1 MPSILVA
8 KMEHYQGNN
17 EYMVYPNLLRA
28 KIIKLL
34 FSLLKE
40 EITQNIFFHYLVESS
55 KKGTSKNQSMK
66 EQCHNIL
73 ICVYWNSRSRS
84 EKLRQQNIF
93 EEQMTKNAGK

>member
-1 MPSILVA
+1 MKKKKKKELPSILVA
-8 KMEHYQGNN
+8 KMSHFQGNN

-55 KKGTSKNQSMK
+55 KKGTSKNIFSAYISNVK
-66 EQCHNIL
+66 IL
-73 ICVYWNSRSRS
+73 I
-84 EKLRQQNIF
+84 
-93 EEQMTKNAGK
+93 